1 MMDEMIKNYLLPLIK
16 LYDSHKDEQY
26 AAWSK
31 SYLRNQ
37 FEFLGIRAPIRK
49 KLTSQF
55 IKDNG
60 LPDKDRLQAVIY
72 FLWDLPE
79 REFQKGALDLL
90 GKSKKI
96 LGPEDIPWLSKL
108 IVKKSWWDTVDEL
121 APHPIGSMFLAH
133 PEIISSYADKW
144 IEDENIWL
152 QRTAIIYQLFY
163 KDKTDVERLYRYIL
177 RRADSNEFF
186 VQKAIGW
193 ALRQY
198 AKTNPDAVMSFVST
212 HSLKPLSRREA
223 LKHF

>member
-1 MMDEMIKNYLLPLIK
+1 MDEMIKTYLLPLIK

-26 AAWSK
+26 AEWSK
-31 SYLRNQ
+31 NYLRNQ
-37 FEFLGIRAPIRK
+37 FEFLGIRAPIRR

-60 LPDKDRLQAVIY
+60 LPDKDCLQAVIY
-72 FLWDLPE
+72 FLWDMPE

-90 GKSKKI
+90 AKSKKT
-96 LGPEDIPWLSKL
+96 LGPEDIPWLSNL

-121 APHPIGSMFLAH
+121 APHSIGSIFLAH

>member
-1 MMDEMIKNYLLPLIK
+1 MDEMIKNYLLPLIK
-16 LYDSHKDEQY
+16 LYDRHKDEEY
-26 AAWSK
+26 AEWSK
-31 SYLRNQ
+31 NYLRNQ
-37 FEFLGIRAPIRK
+37 FEFLGIRAPIRR

-60 LPDKDRLQAVIY
+60 LPDKDCLQAVIY
-72 FLWDLPE
+72 FLWDMPE

-90 GKSKKI
+90 AKSKKT
-96 LGPEDIPWLSKL
+96 LGPEDIPWLSNL

-121 APHPIGSMFLAH
+121 APHSIGSIFLAH

>member
-1 MMDEMIKNYLLPLIK
+1 MDEMIKTYLLPLIK
-16 LYDSHKDEQY
+16 LYDSHKDEEY
-26 AAWSK
+26 AEWSK
-31 SYLRNQ
+31 KYLRNQ
-37 FEFLGIRAPIRK
+37 FEFLGIRAPIRR

-60 LPDKDRLQAVIY
+60 LPNKDRLQAVIY
-72 FLWDLPE
+72 FLWDMPE

-90 GKSKKI
+90 EKSKKT

-121 APHPIGSMFLAH
+121 APHPIGSIFLAH

>member
-212 HSLKPLSRREA
+212 HSLKPLSRRET